1 MPLRKELL
9 EEMGRAREAAELE
22 TERARR
28 SELIRAAALCV
39 AWMLLGL
46 YLLAWSMHTTDY
58 AYGRIAFYGGVIVGN
73 AGMIYTLLNTHRR
86 LEKRGDL

>member
-9 EEMGRAREAAELE
+9 DELARVRETAELE
-22 TERARR
+22 AERARR
-28 SELIRAAALCV
+28 RELVRAGALCV

-58 AYGRIAFYGGVIVGN
+58 AYGRIAFYSGVIVGN
-73 AGMIYTLLNTHRR
+73 VGIIFTLLNTHRR

>member
-28 SELIRAAALCV
+28 RALVRAAALCV

-46 YLLAWSMHTTDY
+46 YLLGWSMHTTDF

-73 AGMIYTLLNTHRR
+73 AGIIYTLLNTHRR

>member
-9 EEMGRAREAAELE
+9 DEMGRAREAAELE

-28 SELIRAAALCV
+28 RELTRAGVLCI

-46 YLLAWSMHTTDY
+46 YLLAWSMHTDDY
-58 AYGRIAFYGGVIVGN
+58 TYGRIAFYGGVIVGN
-73 AGMIYTLLNTHRR
+73 SGIIFTLLNTHRR